1 MNSLLVMVVTFA
13 LYILA
18 YNLYGKKLGS
28 KVFELATKNITPAEK
43 HNDGVDYVPTNKF
56 ILAGHH
62 FTSIAG
68 TGPIVGPVLGVI
80 WGWVP
85 ALLWVVFGSIFAGA
99 VHDFGALV
107 LSMRHDGRSIGDI
120 TGTVVNP
127 RTRSLFFLI
136 IFFCLW
142 IVIAIFAI
150 LMANL
155 FVQYPQCVFPIWIEI
170 VIAMTLSWYLY
181 EKKGSLLVGSIAAIV
196 AMYVTIWIGLFIP
209 VALSKAAWL
218 IIIMIYVF
226 FASTMPVQRL
236 LQPRDYINAL
246 ELGVAM
252 ILLIV
257 GIIVRPLPIVAPAV
271 ISAPAGAP
279 PIFPFLFITIA
290 CGAISGFHCLVS
302 SGTSSKQI
310 DKEPNAL
317 AVGYGGMLLE
327 AALATLVIIAVTTG
341 VSKEAW
347 LTTYA
352 NYAKVPTLPTFAE
365 GGARIVETLGISKAM
380 SLNILAVFMVSFAS
394 TTIDTATRL
403 QRYVISEFGDSI
415 GQKWLDNKYIAAG
428 IAVVSAYLLAFRGSA
443 NVLWPLFGATN
454 QLLAGLALLTIT
466 VYLAENSKPT
476 QYTMIPMIFMIFIT
490 TWGMVAN
497 LLSYMAKGNMLL
509 SIIDGVIIVLEIWMI
524 VEAITVLGKVK
535 QGRLGQPNMKA

>member
-120 TGTVVNP
+120 TGSVVNP

-136 IFFCLW
+136 IFFGLW

-170 VIAMTLSWYLY
+170 AIAMALSWYLY
-181 EKKGSLLVGSIAAIV
+181 EKKGSLLIGSIVAIV
-196 AMYVTIWIGLFIP
+196 LMYLTIWIGLYIP
-209 VALSKAAWL
+209 VALSKAAWI
-218 IIIMIYVF
+218 IIIMIYIF

-257 GIIVRPLPIVAPAV
+257 GIIIRPLPIVAPAV
-271 ISAPAGAP
+271 VSSPAGAP
-279 PIFPFLFITIA
+279 SMFPFLFITIA
-290 CGAISGFHCLVS
+290 CGAISGFHSLVS

-310 DKEPNAL
+310 DKEPSAL

-365 GGARIVETLGISKAM
+365 GGARIVETLGISRAM
-380 SLNILAVFMVSFAS
+380 ALNILAVFMVSFAS

-428 IAVVSAYLLAFRGSA
+428 IAVVSAYLMAFRGSA
-443 NVLWPLFGATN
+443 NVIWPLFGATN
-454 QLLAGLALLTIT
+454 QLIAGLALLTVT
-466 VYLAENSKPT
+466 VYLAENNKPT
-476 QYTMIPMIFMIFIT
+476 VYTMIPMIFMVFMT
-490 TWGMVAN
+490 TWGMVGNFRNYLAAGN
-497 LLSYMAKGNMLL
+497 TLLAV
-509 SIIDGVIIVLEIWMI
+509 IDGIIIVLEVWMI
-524 VEAITVLGKVK
+524 VEAVNVLGRVR
-535 QGRLGQPNMKA
+535 QGRLGRPNVKA

>member
-1 MNSLLVMVVTFA
+1 VNSLLVMVVTFA

-120 TGTVVNP
+120 TGSVVNP

-136 IFFCLW
+136 IFFGLW

-170 VIAMTLSWYLY
+170 AVAMALSWYLY
-181 EKKGSLLVGSIAAIV
+181 EKKGSLLIGSIVAIV
-196 AMYVTIWIGLFIP
+196 LMYLTIWIGLYIP
-209 VALSKAAWL
+209 VALSKAAWI
-218 IIIMIYVF
+218 IIIMIYIF

-271 ISAPAGAP
+271 VSSPAGAP
-279 PIFPFLFITIA
+279 SMFPFLFITIA
-290 CGAISGFHCLVS
+290 CGAISGFHSLVS

-310 DKEPNAL
+310 DKEPSAL

-365 GGARIVETLGISKAM
+365 GGARIVETLGISRAM
-380 SLNILAVFMVSFAS
+380 ALNILAVFMVSFAS

-428 IAVVSAYLLAFRGSA
+428 IAVVSAYLMAFRGSA
-443 NVLWPLFGATN
+443 NVIWPLFGATN
-454 QLLAGLALLTIT
+454 QLIAGLALLTVT
-466 VYLAENSKPT
+466 VYLAENNKPT
-476 QYTMIPMIFMIFIT
+476 VYTMIPMIFMVFMT
-490 TWGMVAN
+490 TWGMVGNFRNYLAAGN
-497 LLSYMAKGNMLL
+497 TLLAV
-509 SIIDGVIIVLEIWMI
+509 IDGIIIVLELWMI
-524 VEAITVLGKVK
+524 VEAVNVLGRVR
-535 QGRLGQPNMKA
+535 QGRLGRPNVKA

>member
-120 TGTVVNP
+120 TGSVVNP

-170 VIAMTLSWYLY
+170 AIAMGLSWYLY
-181 EKKGSLLVGSIAAIV
+181 EKKGSLLIGSIAAIV
-196 AMYVTIWIGLFIP
+196 LMYLTIWIGLYIP
-209 VALSKAAWL
+209 VALSKATWI
-218 IIIMIYVF
+218 IIIMIYIF

-252 ILLIV
+252 VLLIA

-271 ISAPAGAP
+271 VSSPSGAP
-279 PIFPFLFITIA
+279 SMFPFLFITIA
-290 CGAISGFHCLVS
+290 CGAISGFHSLVS

-310 DKEPNAL
+310 DKEPSAL

-365 GGARIVETLGISKAM
+365 GGARIVETLGISRAM
-380 SLNILAVFMVSFAS
+380 ALNILAVFMVSFAS

-428 IAVVSAYLLAFRGSA
+428 FAVVSAYLMAFRGSA
-443 NVLWPLFGATN
+443 NVIWPLFGATN

-466 VYLAENSKPT
+466 VYLAENNKPT
-476 QYTMIPMIFMIFIT
+476 QYTMIPMIFMVFMT

-497 LLSYMAKGNMLL
+497 FRNYVAAGNTLLAV
-509 SIIDGVIIVLEIWMI
+509 IDAIIIVLEVWMI
-524 VEAITVLGKVK
+524 VEAITVLGRVR
-535 QGRLGQPNMKA
+535 QGRLDQPNVKA

>member
-1 MNSLLVMVVTFA
+1 VNSLLVMVVTFA

-107 LSMRHDGRSIGDI
+107 LSIRHDGRSIGDI
-120 TGTVVNP
+120 TGSVVNP

-136 IFFCLW
+136 IFFGLW

-170 VIAMTLSWYLY
+170 AIAMALSWYLY
-181 EKKGSLLVGSIAAIV
+181 EKKGSLLIGSIVAIV
-196 AMYVTIWIGLFIP
+196 LMYLTIWIGLYIP
-209 VALSKAAWL
+209 VALSKAAWI
-218 IIIMIYVF
+218 IIIMIYIF

-271 ISAPAGAP
+271 VSSPAGAP
-279 PIFPFLFITIA
+279 SMFPFLFITIA
-290 CGAISGFHCLVS
+290 CGAISGFHSLVS

-310 DKEPNAL
+310 DKEPSAL

-365 GGARIVETLGISKAM
+365 GGARIVETLGISRAM
-380 SLNILAVFMVSFAS
+380 ALNILAVFMVSFAS

-428 IAVVSAYLLAFRGSA
+428 IAVVSAYLMAFRGSA
-443 NVLWPLFGATN
+443 NVIWPLFGATN
-454 QLLAGLALLTIT
+454 QLIAGLALLTVT
-466 VYLAENSKPT
+466 VYLAENNKPT
-476 QYTMIPMIFMIFIT
+476 VYTMIPMIFMVFMT
-490 TWGMVAN
+490 TWGMVGNFRNYLAAGN
-497 LLSYMAKGNMLL
+497 TLLAV
-509 SIIDGVIIVLEIWMI
+509 IDGIIIVLEVWMI
-524 VEAITVLGKVK
+524 VEAVNVLGRVR
-535 QGRLGQPNMKA
+535 QGQLGQPNVRA

>member
-85 ALLWVVFGSIFAGA
+85 ALLWVVLGSIFAGA

-120 TGTVVNP
+120 TGSVVNP

-136 IFFCLW
+136 IFFGLW

-170 VIAMTLSWYLY
+170 AIAMALSWYLY
-181 EKKGSLLVGSIAAIV
+181 EKKGSLLIGSIVAIV
-196 AMYVTIWIGLFIP
+196 LMYLTIWIGLYIP
-209 VALSKAAWL
+209 VALSKAAWI
-218 IIIMIYVF
+218 IIIMIYIF

-257 GIIVRPLPIVAPAV
+257 GIIIRPLPIVAPAV
-271 ISAPAGAP
+271 VSSPAGAP
-279 PIFPFLFITIA
+279 SMFPFLFITIA
-290 CGAISGFHCLVS
+290 CGAISGFHSLVS

-310 DKEPNAL
+310 DKEPSAL

-365 GGARIVETLGISKAM
+365 GGARIVETLGISRAM
-380 SLNILAVFMVSFAS
+380 ALNILAVFMVSFAS

-428 IAVVSAYLLAFRGSA
+428 IAVVSAYLMAFRGSA
-443 NVLWPLFGATN
+443 NVIWPLFGATN
-454 QLLAGLALLTIT
+454 QLIAGLALLTVT
-466 VYLAENSKPT
+466 VYLAENNKPT
-476 QYTMIPMIFMIFIT
+476 VYTMIPMIFMVFMT
-490 TWGMVAN
+490 TWGMVGNFRNYLAAGN
-497 LLSYMAKGNMLL
+497 TLLAV
-509 SIIDGVIIVLEIWMI
+509 IDGIIIVLEVWMI
-524 VEAITVLGKVK
+524 VEAVNVLGRVR
-535 QGRLGQPNMKA
+535 QGQLGQPNVRA

>member
-1 MNSLLVMVVTFA
+1 VNSLLVMVVTFA

-120 TGTVVNP
+120 TGSVVNP

-136 IFFCLW
+136 IFFGLW

-170 VIAMTLSWYLY
+170 AVAMALSWYLY
-181 EKKGSLLVGSIAAIV
+181 EKKGSLLIGSIVAIV
-196 AMYVTIWIGLFIP
+196 LMYLTIWIGLYIP
-209 VALSKAAWL
+209 VALSKAAWI
-218 IIIMIYVF
+218 IIIMIYIF

-271 ISAPAGAP
+271 VSSPAGAP
-279 PIFPFLFITIA
+279 SMFPFLFITIA
-290 CGAISGFHCLVS
+290 CGAISGFHSLVS

-310 DKEPNAL
+310 DKEPSAL

-365 GGARIVETLGISKAM
+365 GGARIVETLGISRAM
-380 SLNILAVFMVSFAS
+380 ALNILAVFMVSFAS

-428 IAVVSAYLLAFRGSA
+428 IAVVSAYLMAFRGSA
-443 NVLWPLFGATN
+443 NVIWPLFGATN
-454 QLLAGLALLTIT
+454 QLIAGLALLTVT
-466 VYLAENSKPT
+466 VYLAENNKPT
-476 QYTMIPMIFMIFIT
+476 VYTMIPMIFMVFMT
-490 TWGMVAN
+490 TWGMVGNFRNYLAAGN
-497 LLSYMAKGNMLL
+497 TLLAV
-509 SIIDGVIIVLEIWMI
+509 IDGIIIVLEVWMI
-524 VEAITVLGKVK
+524 VEAVNVLGRVR
-535 QGRLGQPNMKA
+535 QGQLGQPNVRA

>member
-1 MNSLLVMVVTFA
+1 MNSLLVMVVTFV

-28 KVFELATKNITPAEK
+28 KVFELATNNITPAEK

-99 VHDFGALV
+99 VHDLGALV
-107 LSMRHDGRSIGDI
+107 ISMRHDGRSIGDI
-120 TGTVVNP
+120 TGSVVNP

-136 IFFCLW
+136 IFFSLW

-170 VIAMTLSWYLY
+170 AIAMTLSWYLY
-181 EKKGSLLVGSIAAIV
+181 NKKGSLLLGSIAAII
-196 AMYVTIWIGLFIP
+196 AMYFTIWVGLFIP
-209 VALSKAAWL
+209 VSLSKPVWL
-218 IIIMIYVF
+218 IIIMVYIF

-252 ILLIV
+252 VLLMI
-257 GIIVRPLPIVAPAV
+257 GIIIKPMPMVAPAV
-271 ISAPAGAP
+271 VSAPAGAP
-279 PIFPFLFITIA
+279 PMFPFLFITIA
-290 CGAISGFHCLVS
+290 CGAISGFHSLVS

-310 DKEPNAL
+310 DKEPSAL

-327 AALATLVIIAVTTG
+327 AALATLVIISVTTG
-341 VSKEAW
+341 MSKEAW

-352 NYAKVPTLPTFAE
+352 NYAKIPALPTFAE
-365 GGARIVETLGISKAM
+365 GGARIVESVGISNALA
-380 SLNILAVFMVSFAS
+380 LNILAVFMVSFAS

-403 QRYVISEFGDSI
+403 QRYVISEFGDSV

-428 IAVVSAYLLAFRGSA
+428 IATVTAYLMAFHGSA

-466 VYLAENSKPT
+466 VYLAKNHKPIH
-476 QYTMIPMIFMIFIT
+476 YTLIPMVFMVIMT

-497 LLSYMAKGNMLL
+497 FLNYLAKGNVLL
-509 SIIDGVIIVLEIWMI
+509 VVIDGIIMVLEVWMI
-524 VEAITVLGKVK
+524 VEAISVLSKVRQGK
-535 QGRLGQPNMKA
+535 LAHTDMKA

>member
-1 MNSLLVMVVTFA
+1 MVVTFA

-28 KVFELATKNITPAEK
+28 KVFELATRNITPAEK

-120 TGTVVNP
+120 TGSVVNP

-170 VIAMTLSWYLY
+170 AIAMGLSWYLY
-181 EKKGSLLVGSIAAIV
+181 EKKGSLLIGSIVAIV
-196 AMYVTIWIGLFIP
+196 LMYLTIWIGLYIP
-209 VALSKAAWL
+209 VALSKATW
-218 IIIMIYVF
+218 IIIMIYIF

-252 ILLIV
+252 VLLIV
-257 GIIVRPLPIVAPAV
+257 GIIVRPLPIIAPAV
-271 ISAPAGAP
+271 VSSPAGAP
-279 PIFPFLFITIA
+279 SMFPFLFITIA
-290 CGAISGFHCLVS
+290 CGAISGFHSLVS

-310 DKEPNAL
+310 DKEPSAL

-341 VSKEAW
+341 VSKETW

-365 GGARIVETLGISKAM
+365 GGARIVETLGISRAM
-380 SLNILAVFMVSFAS
+380 ALNILAVFMVSFAS

-428 IAVVSAYLLAFRGSA
+428 FAVVSAYLMAFRGSA
-443 NVLWPLFGATN
+443 NVIWPLFGATN

-466 VYLAENSKPT
+466 VYLAENNKPT
-476 QYTMIPMIFMIFIT
+476 QYTMIPMIFMVFMT

-497 LLSYMAKGNMLL
+497 FRNYVAAGNTLLAV
-509 SIIDGVIIVLEIWMI
+509 IDGIIIVLEAWMI
-524 VEAITVLGKVK
+524 VEAITVLGRVR
-535 QGRLGQPNMKA
+535 QGRLGQPNVKA